1 MLGCQDTVRF
11 GGENSTGWLV
21 DTFGHIS
28 QSPQIHRLGGIES
41 VYVWRGVPILEP
53 YFHWQG
59 TNGEELFAIN
69 LFGGYRNL
77 YGVTHVPEIGVQ
89 RLLDEAAKLEPFYP
103 SPDIPLFDG
112 YDLED
117 NPEDPFRFYKEH
129 LEEITPRITLV
140 KSSPQDFARQISQK
154 MKDLPTYQ
162 GELNSGKYAATFPGT
177 LSTRI
182 YLKVMSEDC
191 ERLLYQVCE
200 PLGVLARLQGR
211 AYEQKQYE
219 SWSRALLQNAVHDCI
234 CGVSIDQVHEKMEF
248 TSRQIFDAIQDDI
261 QASLAHILQDFAPG
275 TYAIST
281 NPIPY
286 DGWQVI
292 RNQLYSVQT
301 DGIGVWRV
309 EDSIP
314 VYDSHELIESFTW
327 HNDYYS
333 AQLMEDGTLQVE
345 NSIMG
350 ALAIYREKGDAYSDE
365 RGELIEISR
374 PQKPYLIEQKSDH
387 HCVVKLTYSANWDDA
402 RLNAII
408 RLTFDRSPLIRW
420 RVDLDTRGTDFSVD
434 ILFDHVG
441 TGKIFAGMP
450 FDILRRPS
458 TNPDLLPRQLDSTL
472 SGVLIGQP
480 RTRINQ
486 HISFPGVCI
495 LIRWD
500 DFHNHYGEGSALLP
514 GYRQRK
520 VCDHPATRHRVAH
533 TTRLRKPDWGR
544 WPILLRTRCPL

>member
-1 MLGCQDTVRF
+1 MSQTTVHVINHTHWDREWFLTSIYTSRWIPGLIDKIERIIANNSNYHFFLDGQTLVIEDLLKIAPEYEQKITSLIANGNLTIGPYYCQPDWRLTSGEALLRNILLGCQDTVRF

-140 KSSPQDFARQISQK
+140 ESSPQDFARQISQK

-261 QASLAHILQDFAPG
+261 QVSLAHILQDFAPG

-314 VYDSHELIESFTW
+314 VDDSHELIESFTW

-408 RLTFDRSPLIRW
+408 RLTFDRSPHDPL
-420 RVDLDTRGTDFSVD
+420 
-434 ILFDHVG
+434 
-441 TGKIFAGMP
+441 AGR
-450 FDILRRPS
+450 F
-458 TNPDLLPRQLDSTL
+458 
-472 SGVLIGQP
+472 
-480 RTRINQ
+480 
-486 HISFPGVCI
+486 
-495 LIRWD
+495 
-500 DFHNHYGEGSALLP
+500 
-514 GYRQRK
+514 
-520 VCDHPATRHRVAH
+520 
-533 TTRLRKPDWGR
+533 
-544 WPILLRTRCPL
+544 